1 MAPNPFVADNR
12 HGALQDVTG
21 DNQVNFGD
29 TFLGDL
35 LGVDGAAGLQG
46 RAGMLASMGGARREQ
61 AGGPEQ
67 SARPQVRPD
76 VTVVTAENA
85 PIDNPMAVNEDAHPL
100 NDPNTQGRPV
110 VNSNPSVNNPGLSG
124 NPEGIDNIDGSEN
137 TQPTIDQLRQQ
148 HANQLQTQG
157 QPVVEENADGTQRF
171 TQEDAPLNPM
181 EEVPQAALSAAAL
194 AALVATA
201 AGPDRQ
207 RAGQAV
213 QMLAQHGR
221 GIDGEVLDAQTAL
234 PNSATDARVVDVNPA
249 QTDNALPN
257 QTMRKVITAVR

>member
-46 RAGMLASMGGARREQ
+46 RAGMLASMGGARRGQ
-61 AGGPEQ
+61 PVAPEQ

-76 VTVVTAENA
+76 VTVVTAESA
-85 PIDNPMAVNEDAHPL
+85 PIDNPMAVNADAHPL
-100 NDPNTQGRPV
+100 NDPNTQGRPA
-110 VNSNPSVNNPGLSG
+110 
-124 NPEGIDNIDGSEN
+124 GIDNIDGSE
-137 TQPTIDQLRQQ
+137 TAKTGREAQQ
-148 HANQLQTQG
+148 AAAVARN
-157 QPVVEENADGTQRF
+157 EENADGTQRF